1 MATLITLWYGGFS
14 SGPPST
20 VKTKIGLTRRSTPD
34 FVVES
39 NSGRSNNFSKSKAW
53 LNAVDEECLPDLI
66 AIYVGPE

>member
-1 MATLITLWYGGFS
+1 MTFWYRGFS

-20 VKTKIGLTRRSTPD
+20 VKTTTGLTRRSTHD
-34 FVVES
+34 LVIES

-53 LNAVDEECLPDLI
+53 LYAVDDECLPDLI